1 MTGATTCLIKY
12 QSRATRELKPLTA
25 QPWSRD
31 GDDIQPS
38 PTDQPYL
45 ARRQNWTNQLAR
57 HALMQPGATALRF
70 LGHTTTW
77 ADLDRRVSALAGAL
91 SRRGVGFGDR
101 VLILMLNR
109 TEFIESFLA
118 ANKLGAIAVP
128 VNFRMTPPEIA
139 FLVSDCD
146 AKVMIAESVL
156 ASVAIAV
163 RDLDPNLATVVVA
176 GSATEEG
183 VLGYDDLL
191 DEVGEPAPPVDI
203 PNDSPALIMY
213 TSGTTGRPKGAVLTH
228 ANLAGQAMTNLFTTG
243 ADINNDVGFIGVPLF
258 HIAGVGNMITG
269 LLLGLPTVVY
279 PLGSFDPGAL
289 LDVLEAEKVTAIFL
303 VPAQWQAVCA
313 AQHANPREL
322 RLRVLSWG
330 AAPASDSLL
339 RDMSETFPGSQILAA
354 FGQTEMSPVTC
365 MLLAE
370 DAVRKLGSV
379 GKVIPT
385 VTARVVDDDMNDVEV
400 GQVGE
405 IVYRA
410 PTLMEG
416 YWNNPKATAEAFAG
430 GWFHSGDL
438 VRQDEEGY
446 VWVVDRKKDMIIS
459 GGENIYCA
467 EVENVLAGH
476 PAILEVAVIGRNHE
490 KWGEVPVAVVAL
502 AAVTQPDLSLAD
514 LDDFLTGRLARYKHP
529 KHLEVVEA
537 LPRNPA
543 GKVLKTELRNRFGA
557 GKSIDPNETSSAATV
572 SAGKAEG

>member
-1 MTGATTCLIKY
+1 MEHY
-12 QSRATRELKPLTA
+12 PLT
-25 QPWSRD
+25 S
-31 GDDIQPS
+31 PS
-38 PTDQPYL
+38 LPSATAQPYL
-45 ARRQNWTNQLAR
+45 ARRQNWCNQLTR
-57 HALMQPGATALRF
+57 HALMQPEATALRF

-77 ADLDRRVSALAGAL
+77 GELDGRVTALAGAL

-139 FLVSDCD
+139 FLVSDCQARVVITEAVM
-146 AKVMIAESVL
+146 AK
-156 ASVAIAV
+156 VAIAV
-163 RDLDPNLATVVVA
+163 RGIDPTLETVVVA
-176 GSATEEG
+176 GGGTDDE
-183 VLGYDDLL
+183 VIGYDDLISAP
-191 DEVGEPAPPVDI
+191 GEAPQPVDI
-203 PNDSPALIMY
+203 PDDSPALIMY

-228 ANLAGQAMTNLFTTG
+228 NNIAGQAMTNLFTISP
-243 ADINNDVGFIGVPLF
+243 DINHDVGFIGVPLF
-258 HIAGVGNMITG
+258 HIAGIGNMISG
-269 LLLGLPTVVY
+269 LLLGLPTVLY
-279 PLGSFDPGAL
+279 SLGAFDPGAL
-289 LDVLEAEKVTAIFL
+289 LDVLAAEKVTAMFL

-313 AQHANPREL
+313 AQRANPREL
-322 RLRVLSWG
+322 QLRVLSWG
-330 AAPASDSLL
+330 AAPASDTLL
-339 RDMSETFPGSQILAA
+339 RDMSELFPGTQIYAA

-365 MLLAE
+365 MLLAQ
-370 DAVRKLGSV
+370 DAIRKLGSV

-385 VTARVVDDDMNDVEV
+385 VAARVVDDNMNDVPV

-410 PTLMEG
+410 PTLMAG

-476 PAILEVAVIGRNHE
+476 PAIVEVAVIGRRDAR
-490 KWGEVPVAVVAL
+490 WGEVPVAV
-502 AAVTQPDLSLAD
+502 AAVHTD
-514 LDDFLTGRLARYKHP
+514 LDLGDLDQFLTERLARYKHP
-529 KHLEVVEA
+529 KALEIVDA

-543 GKVLKTELRNRFGA
+543 GKVLKTELRARYGVEIEIDA
-557 GKSIDPNETSSAATV
+557 GESSTPPTV
-572 SAGKAEG
+572 SAGAQDN